1 MNIRFWVSRWF
12 WTPEEQIH
20 LFKSSLL
27 NLMLDETG
35 LSNSSK
41 SYSTPSLCSF
51 HRFIIECGI
60 PQPISSKVHFIS
72 KPRGKQKKPSALWS
86 ISTYTAF
93 RAGSGVWERPP
104 QQLCMLPWPAESACV
119 SQPARKAGNRPRAG
133 FLLLHLAIASPSA
146 KCPHLVIQ
154 LFL

>member
-1 MNIRFWVSRWF
+1 
-12 WTPEEQIH
+12 
-20 LFKSSLL
+20 
-27 NLMLDETG
+27 MLDETRV
-35 LSNSSK
+35 LNSSK

-72 KPRGKQKKPSALWS
+72 KPCGKQKKPSALRS
-86 ISTYTAF
+86 VGMHRAF

-104 QQLCMLPWPAESACV
+104 THLCVLPWPAESACV
-119 SQPARKAGNRPRAG
+119 SQPPRKAGNRPRVG

-146 KCPHLVIQ
+146 KCPHLITQ